1 MYAIEIKYALLKF
14 YQGYVTISERN
25 LIEKVFSQSTCSNLM
40 KDHTASICANQ
51 SPYAFV
57 SSVRFCSCGI
67 ETRRIYVYTWRSW
80 SWALQDQ
87 LYYEEPYVIHSFQN
101 FKVNKR
107 WNPVFLWHLSLV
119 NEVST
124 HNLLHQNT
132 SLLKSCPETSD
143 DTEKKQQMF
152 SCFYLKSS

>member
-1 MYAIEIKYALLKF
+1 MYVIEIKCALLKF
-14 YQGYVTISERN
+14 YQGYMTINERN
-25 LIEKVFSQSTCSNLM
+25 LIENMFSQNIRSNLM

-51 SPYAFV
+51 SPCAFV
-57 SSVRFCSCGI
+57 SSVRFCSVVQKQ
-67 ETRRIYVYTWRSW
+67 EESVYTWRSW

-87 LYYEEPYVIHSFQN
+87 IYYEKPYVIHSFQN
-101 FKVNKR
+101 LKVNKR
-107 WNPVFLWHLSLV
+107 WNPVFLWHLYLV

-132 SLLKSCPETSD
+132 SFLKSCPETSD
-143 DTEKKQQMF
+143 DTEKNEQMF